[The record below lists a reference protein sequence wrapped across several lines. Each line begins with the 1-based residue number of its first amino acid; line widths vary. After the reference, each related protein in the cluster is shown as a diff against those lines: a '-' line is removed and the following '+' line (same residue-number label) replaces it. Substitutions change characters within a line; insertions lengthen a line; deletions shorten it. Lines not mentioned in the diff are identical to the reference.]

1 MDKIWWLKEWLR
13 KGSINIF
20 GMPFA
25 GKDTVGRQVA
35 QVLDGQFLSSG
46 QILRDYEAANSV
58 MDLTTTGRWTP
69 TESFKRI
76 VLPHLGD
83 EQYEDKALILG
94 GIGRWDGEEEFV
106 EEALMKA
113 EHPLRVVV
121 LLNLSEQEIRNRWE
135 VAQVGGDQIEVAGLG
150 VAGGLDAAARELK
163 REVRA
168 DDDDWRKV
176 ESRMNEFRDKT
187 WPVIEYYRAMGMLV
201 TVNGRQTREKV
212 LLETINKLY
221 DYATLHPHEY

>member
-20 GMPFA
+20 GVPFS

-35 QVLDGQFLSSG
+35 QVLEAHFLSSG
-46 QILRDYEAANSV
+46 AILRDYEAQNAGS
-58 MDLTTTGRWTP
+58 DLTSSGRWTP

-83 EQYEDKALILG
+83 PQYEDKALILG
-94 GIGRWDGEEEFV
+94 GVGRWDGEEEYV
-106 EEALMKA
+106 EAALSEAG
-113 EHPLRVVV
+113 HPLQVVI

-135 VAQVGGDQIEVAGLG
+135 VAQVGGDQIEAATQG
-150 VAGGLDAAARELK
+150 VAGGLNAAAVELK
-163 REVRA
+163 REVRT
-168 DDDDWRKV
+168 DDNEWRKV
-176 ESRMNEFRDKT
+176 ESRINEFRDKT
-187 WPVIEYYRAMGMLV
+187 WPVIDYYRAMGMLV

-221 DYATLHPHEY
+221 DYAVLHPHEY